1 MEIVPDPNY
10 RLIDDNRSRGIS
22 SDDPRFAAVNED
34 DGVEEE
40 LMGEKLRGTYTDY
53 KNVMIAKHNNS
64 GRSTEGNTIIID
76 SYDGTIYSN
85 TDKKRN

>member
-1 MEIVPDPNY
+1 MEIIPDPNY
-10 RLIDDNRSRGIS
+10 RLIDDNRSREIS
-22 SDDPRFAAVNED
+22 SDDPRFAAED
-34 DGVEEE
+34 EDNGVEEE
-40 LMGEKLRGTYTDY
+40 LLGEKLSGTYTDY